1 MAPAGGGGCGI
12 LVARRSTRRRKC
24 AMRSASRCRASLSGW
39 QFVADWS
46 KHGFDLL
53 RGDSALPR
61 VLARRRPALIDVIDS
76 AAAIFDNLVNVSIGC
91 PVHATCAGGWLTRGC
106 ARSRFRDRARQAAL
120 AGDTGSRHWLATLSR
135 AHWTEYCVKY
145 SSRAQFHSSAEV
157 VARKGFAAALNAA
170 RDPRA
175 PILRSVIQLAQS
187 TARAGAIAWLW
198 FNGSERTRLNI
209 VLNIPPALR

>member
-12 LVARRSTRRRKC
+12 LVARRNTRRRKC
-24 AMRSASRCRASLSGW
+24 AMRSASRCRASFLGW

-91 PVHATCAGGWLTRGC
+91 PVHATCAGG
-106 ARSRFRDRARQAAL
+106 
-120 AGDTGSRHWLATLSR
+120 GSRADAPGEDSAIVQGKPHWLAIL
-135 AHWTEYCVKY
+135 
-145 SSRAQFHSSAEV
+145 
-157 VARKGFAAALNAA
+157 G
-170 RDPRA
+170 RDTGWRHCP
-175 PILRSVIQLAQS
+175 
-187 TARAGAIAWLW
+187 
-198 FNGSERTRLNI
+198 ERTGLNI
-209 VLNIPPALR
+209 VLNIPLALSFTQRRKSLPEKDLRQRLMPPATRATPFCVQ